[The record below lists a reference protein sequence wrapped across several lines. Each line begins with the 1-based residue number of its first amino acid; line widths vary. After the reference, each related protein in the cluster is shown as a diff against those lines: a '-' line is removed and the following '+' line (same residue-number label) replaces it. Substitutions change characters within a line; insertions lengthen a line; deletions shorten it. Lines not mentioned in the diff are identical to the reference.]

1 MGSKKAAGAFFGT
14 VEDSTDPKGVLRLLP
29 EQETDT
35 GARRCFYK
43 IMGDLKVEYA
53 DNTNEN
59 GQKSSGTGYSGI
71 AGFCVADAP
80 HSHPADH
87 RI

>member
-1 MGSKKAAGAFFGT
+1 MFRLSRFSA
-14 VEDSTDPKGVLRLLP
+14 DPKGVLRLLP

-43 IMGDLKVEYA
+43 SMGDLKVEYA

-80 HSHPADH
+80 HSHPADR